1 MKPRILSSFG
11 RIWQLIIQVAG
22 VRNKHKRLNR
32 ARYAIEAIAKDGR
45 MIFKGVK
52 SLQAQTTQE
61 TILLAVRDAVI
72 AAKILGYKQLIFLTD
87 SKNIV

>member
-1 MKPRILSSFG
+1 
-11 RIWQLIIQVAG
+11 
-22 VRNKHKRLNR
+22 
-32 ARYAIEAIAKDGR
+32 

-72 AAKILGYKQLIFLTD
+72 AAKILGYKQLIFLRQQGHCVEVNYKQLFVC
-87 SKNIV
+87 SWLIVFVFCSLVIVIPQNLV

>member
-32 ARYAIEAIAKDGR
+32 SRYAIEAIAKDGR

-52 SLQAQTTQE
+52 SLKAQTTQE
-61 TILLAVRDAVI
+61 TILLAV
-72 AAKILGYKQLIFLTD
+72 
-87 SKNIV
+87 

>member
-1 MKPRILSSFG
+1 MKPRILSSYG

-22 VRNKHKRLNR
+22 VRKKHKRLNR

-45 MIFKGVK
+45 MIFKEVK

-87 SKNIV
+87 SKDIV

>member
-1 MKPRILSSFG
+1 
-11 RIWQLIIQVAG
+11 
-22 VRNKHKRLNR
+22 
-32 ARYAIEAIAKDGR
+32 